1 LISTHFLSIAKSLKS
16 NHLTNTMTLQLKVP
30 KMSCGGCVST
40 INQAVQTVDAHAIVR
55 ADPQT
60 KMVSVETKA
69 SETAI
74 KEAIAKVGY
83 PAS

>member
-1 LISTHFLSIAKSLKS
+1 
-16 NHLTNTMTLQLKVP
+16 MTLQLKVP

-40 INQAVQTVDAHAIVR
+40 ITQAVQSVDAHAIVR

>member
-1 LISTHFLSIAKSLKS
+1 
-16 NHLTNTMTLQLKVP
+16 MTLQLKVP

-40 INQAVQTVDAHAIVR
+40 ITQAVQTVDAHAIVR

-60 KMVSVETKA
+60 KMVLVETKA
-69 SETAI
+69 SEIAI
-74 KEAIAKVGY
+74 KEAISKVGY

>member
-1 LISTHFLSIAKSLKS
+1 
-16 NHLTNTMTLQLKVP
+16 MTLQLKVP

-40 INQAVQTVDAHAIVR
+40 ITQAVQSVDAHAIVR
-55 ADPQT
+55 ADSQT
-60 KMVSVETKA
+60 KIVSVETKA
-69 SETAI
+69 SEMDI